1 MDREQY
7 IQRWRLGSKKV
18 SRYQVGPLFFYNK
31 TNVGNYFVMKIFR
44 PYINKDIYNDFYRF
58 HLNHYIKRNP
68 LGTEKEFFE
77 VIWEIVKEGIE
88 NQRKLPYS
96 TTAIK
101 RKDKL
106 AEFQQYLQSID
117 HWQNT
122 KPIEDVLKEK
132 NEKIEELE
140 AEIKKLKSELKR
152 LNTVDG
158 AKIDISNGSKES
170 VISLFLQMQRLEYT
184 KGKELLIT
192 KAQTTWAKIL
202 SNHFLEKG
210 KPIKYGTALNYFQ
223 VEDKDQRKVPT
234 KRKTEV
240 DEKDYPYIIVTKDS

>member
-1 MDREQY
+1 MERERF
-7 IQRWRLGSKKV
+7 IQRWQLGTKEASK
-18 SRYQVGPLFFYNK
+18 YQVGPLFFYNK

-44 PYINKDIYNDFYRF
+44 PYINKDTYNDFYRF

-88 NQRKLPYS
+88 NQKKLPYS
-96 TTAIK
+96 ITAIK

-106 AEFQQYLQSID
+106 AEFQQYLKSID
-117 HWQNT
+117 HWHNT

-140 AEIKKLKSELKR
+140 AEIQKFKSELKR

-158 AKIDISNGSKES
+158 AKINIKNGPKES
-170 VISLFLQMQRLEYT
+170 VISLFLQMQRL
-184 KGKELLIT
+184 KGSNGDGLLIT
-192 KAQTTWAKIL
+192 NAQTTWAKIL
-202 SNHFLEKG
+202 SNHFLENG

-223 VEDKDQRKVPT
+223 VDNRDDKKNP

-240 DEKDYPYIIVTKDS
+240 NEQDHPYTIETKKS

>member
-18 SRYQVGPLFFYNK
+18 SKYQVGPLFFYNK

-44 PYINKDIYNDFYRF
+44 PYINKASYDDFYRF

-88 NQRKLPYS
+88 NQRKTPYS

-106 AEFQQYLQSID
+106 AEFQQYLKSID
-117 HWQNT
+117 HWHNT

-132 NEKIEELE
+132 KEKIEELE
-140 AEIKKLKSELKR
+140 AETQKLKSELKR

-158 AKIDISNGSKES
+158 AKIDINNGSKES
-170 VISLFLQMQRLEYT
+170 VISLFLQMQRL
-184 KGKELLIT
+184 KGLNGYGLLIT
-192 KAQTTWAKIL
+192 NAQTTWAKIL

-223 VEDKDQRKVPT
+223 IDNRDDNKQP
-234 KRKTEV
+234 KRKTPIVER
-240 DEKDYPYIIVTKDS
+240 DYPYIIETKDS